1 MYIIILLNK
10 SPNIIPSMKLF
21 ESKVSELKFMSMV
34 VSLQDIQ
41 QPLQKE
47 KILMT

>member
-10 SPNIIPSMKLF
+10 SLNIIPSMKLF